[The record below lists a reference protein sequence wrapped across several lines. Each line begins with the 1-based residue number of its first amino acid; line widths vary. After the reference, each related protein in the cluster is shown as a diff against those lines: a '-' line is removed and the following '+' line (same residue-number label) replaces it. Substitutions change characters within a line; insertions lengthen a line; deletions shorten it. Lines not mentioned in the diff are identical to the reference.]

1 MVSTSSSIGFLHTNL
16 ASIYKHYDDLLIT
29 LSHLNFEFDGI
40 AITEHKISDSTPNL
54 IPRFNSTTYG
64 LKSIYKN
71 CINSWNMLTL
81 QLNLLEKDK
90 AKNNYIEIDLL
101 IMHSKNKLKSVIT
114 DYFLSSY
121 KFSI

>member
-1 MVSTSSSIGFLHTNL
+1 MAETGM
-16 ASIYKHYDDLLIT
+16 
-29 LSHLNFEFDGI
+29 LS
-40 AITEHKISDSTPNL
+40 

-64 LKSIYKN
+64 LTSIYKN

-101 IMHSKNKLKSVIT
+101 KMHSKNKLKSVIT

>member
-1 MVSTSSSIGFLHTNL
+1 
-16 ASIYKHYDDLLIT
+16 
-29 LSHLNFEFDGI
+29 
-40 AITEHKISDSTPNL
+40 
-54 IPRFNSTTYG
+54 
-64 LKSIYKN
+64 
-71 CINSWNMLTL
+71 MLTL

-101 IMHSKNKLKSVIT
+101 KMHSKNKLKSIIT

>member
-1 MVSTSSSIGFLHTNL
+1 M
-16 ASIYKHYDDLLIT
+16 YKPWIT
-29 LSHLNFEFDGI
+29 DGI
-40 AITEHKISDSTPNL
+40 L
-54 IPRFNSTTYG
+54 NSIKRKG

-101 IMHSKNKLKSVIT
+101 KMHSKNKLRSVIT

>member
-1 MVSTSSSIGFLHTNL
+1 MTILFFKIVYLYDYLKGNL
-16 ASIYKHYDDLLIT
+16 PSA
-29 LSHLNFEFDGI
+29 FEFTFNRVEESHSIKTRMAETGML
-40 AITEHKISDSTPNL
+40 S

-71 CINSWNMLTL
+71 CINSCNMLTL
-81 QLNLLEKDK
+81 QLNLVEKDK

-101 IMHSKNKLKSVIT
+101 KMHSKNKLKSVIT
-114 DYFLSSY
+114 DYFLSS